1 MLYVLHEDI
10 YTPYCPHS
18 RSPPTDR
25 EPFLGSIRKV
35 DFKSSLP
42 FLSLPTW
49 PHSSHLDSPPES
61 THYLDLD
68 PHVPITNT
76 LSTHP
81 LESSGKYSC
90 SQSRSPTCEPVL
102 KSSLCVDLVLHLSP
116 SGTLGPLAAS
126 TQACT
131 IPLGPD
137 PSQVANILKLQKRFA
152 LL

>member
-10 YTPYCPHS
+10 CSPYCPHS

-25 EPFLGSIRKV
+25 EPFLGSISGV

-42 FLSLPTW
+42 FLSLPT
-49 PHSSHLDSPPES
+49 SSHLDFPPES

-68 PHVPITNT
+68 QHIPITNM
-76 LSTHP
+76 LCTHP

-126 TQACT
+126 NQACT